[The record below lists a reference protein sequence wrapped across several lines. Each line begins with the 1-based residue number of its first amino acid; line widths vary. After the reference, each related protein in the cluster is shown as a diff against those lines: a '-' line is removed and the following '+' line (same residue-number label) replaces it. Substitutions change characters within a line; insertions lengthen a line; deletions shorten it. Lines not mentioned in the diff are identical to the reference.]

1 MNTRKRAILRQ
12 RGGEIAK
19 AGRMFFDAVFGAD
32 QEKFFREKGEEL
44 EHELVQRG
52 AIVVDGELVED
63 EIPPR
68 RVGSERETRPSA
80 TPRPS
85 QNRGR

>member
-1 MNTRKRAILRQ
+1 MNHLKKAILNQ

-32 QEKFFREKGEEL
+32 RENFFRERGEEL
-44 EHELVQRG
+44 EAELAQRG

-63 EIPPR
+63 DFPPR
-68 RVGSERETRPSA
+68 GVGSERETRPQA
-80 TPRPS
+80 RPRHFT
-85 QNRGR
+85 NRGR